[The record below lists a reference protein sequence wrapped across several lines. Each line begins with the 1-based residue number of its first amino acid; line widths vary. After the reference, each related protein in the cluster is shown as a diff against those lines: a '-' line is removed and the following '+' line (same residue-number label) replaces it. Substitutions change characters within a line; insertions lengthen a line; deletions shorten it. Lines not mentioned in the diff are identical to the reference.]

1 MWDVTC
7 YGQRPHVHEFSLAWT
22 WGNRTSGLKTRR
34 ESHQHPVYP
43 ERKHTNE
50 YILLVCRG
58 CFCIQDTVSCKW
70 DFWMFCMLWRERPLN
85 LSLACVASVSARVRR
100 ERWDESKKK
109 RNDAGGGG
117 RRKRC
122 FLFSLPPPPSTIF
135 FSCSRSNFRAIT
147 RLETLATQ
155 ANLSLILLFLSFFLF
170 SILLLLF
177 SYFFTLVKGT
187 VSRNSAKLGNYK
199 IPIKLRETYK

>member
-1 MWDVTC
+1 
-7 YGQRPHVHEFSLAWT
+7 
-22 WGNRTSGLKTRR
+22 
-34 ESHQHPVYP
+34 
-43 ERKHTNE
+43 
-50 YILLVCRG
+50 
-58 CFCIQDTVSCKW
+58 
-70 DFWMFCMLWRERPLN
+70 MLWRERPLN

>member
-1 MWDVTC
+1 MFLHSRHCIMQMRLLDVLHAMERTTIKFK
-7 YGQRPHVHEFSLAWT
+7 FSLCSKRFRASSS
-22 WGNRTSGLKTRR
+22 RTLGR
-34 ESHQHPVYP
+34 EQ
-43 ERKHTNE
+43 
-50 YILLVCRG
+50 
-58 CFCIQDTVSCKW
+58 
-70 DFWMFCMLWRERPLN
+70 
-85 LSLACVASVSARVRR
+85 
-100 ERWDESKKK
+100 KK

-135 FSCSRSNFRAIT
+135 FSCYRSNFRAIT

-170 SILLLLF
+170 SILQLLF
-177 SYFFTLVKGT
+177 SYFFTLVKGA

>member
-1 MWDVTC
+1 MFLHSRHCIMQMRLLDVLHAMERTTIKFK
-7 YGQRPHVHEFSLAWT
+7 FSLCSKRFRASSSL
-22 WGNRTSGLKTRR
+22 GR
-34 ESHQHPVYP
+34 EQ
-43 ERKHTNE
+43 
-50 YILLVCRG
+50 
-58 CFCIQDTVSCKW
+58 
-70 DFWMFCMLWRERPLN
+70 
-85 LSLACVASVSARVRR
+85 
-100 ERWDESKKK
+100 KK

-117 RRKRC
+117 RKRC

-170 SILLLLF
+170 SILQLLF
-177 SYFFTLVKGT
+177 SYFFTLVKGA

>member
-1 MWDVTC
+1 
-7 YGQRPHVHEFSLAWT
+7 
-22 WGNRTSGLKTRR
+22 
-34 ESHQHPVYP
+34 
-43 ERKHTNE
+43 
-50 YILLVCRG
+50 
-58 CFCIQDTVSCKW
+58 
-70 DFWMFCMLWRERPLN
+70 MFCMLWRERPLD

-100 ERWDESKKK
+100 ERWDESQKK

-177 SYFFTLVKGT
+177 SYFFTLVKGA
-187 VSRNSAKLGNYK
+187 VSRNSAKLENYK